1 MSSNL
6 QANKLACHSLR
17 DKGLY
22 YSRHSIFILSAQ
34 VPITKIPQTGGLT
47 DNRNLFLTVSEVRK
61 LKIQAILGPG
71 EDFLPV
77 S

>member
-1 MSSNL
+1 M

-22 YSRHSIFILSAQ
+22 YSKHSILSAQ
-34 VPITKIPQTGGLT
+34 VPITKIPQTGRLT
-47 DNRNLFLTVSEVRK
+47 DNRNVFLTVLEVRK
-61 LKIQAILGPG
+61 LKMQAILGPG
-71 EDFLPV
+71 EEFLPV